1 VIALTEGKGSLVELD
16 ERRDVI
22 VIAASAGGVE
32 ALRRLVGLLPADLKA
47 AVFVVMH
54 ISPSGGSV
62 LPKILDRLGTIPAAH
77 AVDSQPVEPGR
88 IYVAP
93 PDRHLLIQEGQVRLG
108 HGPRQNGHRPSADAL
123 FRSAALAYGPRVIAL
138 VLSGT
143 LDDGASGAQAVA
155 QRGGVVAVQDPEEAT
170 YPGMPNSVIS
180 ATGTKLILPV
190 DQLAKLIT
198 RLVAEEAG
206 DPFDKP
212 DADLVVGNELMLLDE
227 DLEDERQGVSEPSEF
242 VCPDCGGTLY
252 HTKSPQLG
260 PFRCRIGHA
269 WSPGALLAQQS
280 QAVEN
285 ALWAALRTLQER
297 ADLSRRLA
305 EPARKRGHLVSA
317 DMFDAAAAEADRAA
331 VSIRAVLNRRNRGF
345 SAVQTDEVHVAR

>member
-1 VIALTEGKGSLVELD
+1 
-16 ERRDVI
+16 
-22 VIAASAGGVE
+22 
-32 ALRRLVGLLPADLKA
+32 
-47 AVFVVMH
+47 
-54 ISPSGGSV
+54 
-62 LPKILDRLGTIPAAH
+62 
-77 AVDSQPVEPGR
+77 VEPGR

-93 PDRHLLIQEGQVRLG
+93 PDRHLLVQEGHVRLG

-155 QRGGVVAVQDPEEAT
+155 QRGGVVAVQDPDEAT
-170 YPGMPNSVIS
+170 YPGMPNSVVR

-190 DQLAKLIT
+190 DQLAELIT
-198 RLVAEEAG
+198 RLVGEEVG
-206 DPFDKP
+206 EPFDDEH

-227 DLEDERQGVSEPSEF
+227 DLEEPRQGMSEPSAF

-252 HTKSPQLG
+252 HTKSLDLG

-331 VSIRAVLNRRNRGF
+331 ISIRAVLSRRDRGF
-345 SAVQTDEVHVAR
+345 SAVHTDEAT